1 MEHDSSCDI
10 QIFLRQME
18 NLVQAAPV
26 ETIGPLDLQ
35 QASLIRLKPFVIRMV
50 KHSLEL
56 HSPSVMWRRS
66 ALASLWLLSALLRSA
81 LLISD
86 SDQLQEDLDWV
97 CLNTWNGLC
106 VGHFDTFDASCLQVL
121 HCPLAISM
129 CSGRHS
135 PREGACWS
143 TDSEENNASWTDQ
156 NWSEQNRTEQNQSR
170 GRVLNKCWSNGRGSL
185 WLSLQVTAAAW
196 GRYLETIQ
204 LVCCHRSMNIWHYWT
219 WFDMI
224 WHCTTCSFVALS
236 LHARSWSEFGTSRTG
251 RSEGWLGR
259 NLSWPWSSSQLRR
272 RSVSLIV
279 SCVLVPSRYHI
290 EVMQGFL
297 QSAYSTR

>member
-204 LVCCHRSMNIWHYWT
+204 LVRCHRSMNIWHYLT
-219 WFDMI
+219 WFDI
-224 WHCTTCSFVALS
+224 ARLAPLWLYHCTPDPEANLGHRGLAEARAGLGGICRDPEAHLSCAEEVLALLSAVCSF
-236 LHARSWSEFGTSRTG
+236 H
-251 RSEGWLGR
+251 
-259 NLSWPWSSSQLRR
+259 PDII
-272 RSVSLIV
+272 LIK
-279 SCVLVPSRYHI
+279 
-290 EVMQGFL
+290 VMQGFL